1 MLEIDL
7 DDLREG
13 LPGFT
18 PIAGSF
24 LAEAT
29 AYCLEL
35 SGHQAGVE
43 LTLQIDNKN
52 RQVPVHWRSDLS
64 TDAAST
70 WQDELELVEYAAAGI
85 ALLLILKLTDYTDI
99 QRARKGSSV
108 DFWLGQKDENGF
120 PVLEALLEISGILK
134 ENRGNSLK
142 ARVEQKKRQVKR
154 SPYKNLPVY
163 VVVVEFSGPKA
174 NLEKL

>member
-7 DDLREG
+7 DELRQG

-18 PIAGSF
+18 QVAGSF

-35 SGHQAGVE
+35 SGHRAGIE
-43 LTLQIDNKN
+43 LTLQIGDDDH
-52 RQVPVHWRSDLS
+52 RVPINWRSQLS
-64 TDAAST
+64 PDVGST
-70 WQDELELVEYAAAGI
+70 WQDEQKLVEYAAAGI
-85 ALLLILKLTDYTDI
+85 ALLLILKLTEYTDI
-99 QRARKGSSV
+99 QRARKGTGV
-108 DFWLGQKDENGF
+108 DFWLGQKDVDGF
-120 PVLEALLEISGILK
+120 SVLEALLEISGILK
-134 ENRGNSLK
+134 ENKGNSLK

-174 NLEKL
+174 KLEKL